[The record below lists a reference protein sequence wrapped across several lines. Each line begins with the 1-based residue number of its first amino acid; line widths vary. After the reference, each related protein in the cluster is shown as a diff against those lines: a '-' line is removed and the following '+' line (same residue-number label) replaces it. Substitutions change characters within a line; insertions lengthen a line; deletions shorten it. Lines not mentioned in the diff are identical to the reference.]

1 MCKFQPFLC
10 YDRPHNHPF
19 ITEKEK
25 RFLAQKIDYLHNED
39 HLSTPWRKILTSR
52 PVMTLIAVSS
62 IASLSSNVIYYD
74 LTKYM
79 NDVLHLSIKRNTQY
93 LSIPL
98 FSCLFFAIF
107 AGFTSDWMYKKRGVS
122 LTKIRKICV
131 ALCM

>member
-1 MCKFQPFLC
+1 MC
-10 YDRPHNHPF
+10 YDRPHSHPY

-25 RFLAQKIDYLHNED
+25 RFLAQEINYLHNED
-39 HLSTPWRKILTSR
+39 NLATPWRKVLTNT
-52 PVMTLIAVSS
+52 PVITLIIVSS

-74 LTKYM
+74 LSKYM

-98 FSCLFFAIF
+98 FSNLFFAIF
-107 AGFTSDWMYKKRGVS
+107 VGFTNDMMLKKRVVS